1 MNATTTH
8 RLLAIVPDSLQGAEP
23 IEQIRRASN
32 GGAEVHVV
40 VPAVEATAFRHT
52 MGDVDE
58 PTHEAEERLR
68 TSLERLRANG
78 IDASGE
84 VGDPDPVQAAQ
95 DALLKSPA
103 DEVLIFEREAD
114 QARWFEEGLL
124 DRAQASLEPPL
135 RMVVLH
141 TGDADGE
148 HVVDVEESGA
158 GTDEKEE
165 DDFRISENFPPLSTR
180 DLAGIVSGI
189 VGTIVVIV
197 LAAAVASGSGP
208 EAGWKAVAIG
218 IAIFTALINMAH
230 VVGLTLFE
238 SVHYRGGFATFFRT
252 LSLVGT
258 PAAILINLLILLL
271 T

>member
-1 MNATTTH
+1 M
-8 RLLAIVPDSLQGAEP
+8 RE
-23 IEQIRRASN
+23 
-32 GGAEVHVV
+32 
-40 VPAVEATAFRHT
+40 
-52 MGDVDE
+52 
-58 PTHEAEERLR
+58 
-68 TSLERLRANG
+68 NG

-95 DALLKSPA
+95 DALLKAPA

-141 TGDADGE
+141 TGDADGSTWSE
-148 HVVDVEESGA
+148 VEESGA

-165 DDFRISENFPPLSTR
+165 DDFRISANFPPLSAS

-197 LAAAVASGSGP
+197 LAAAVASGSGL
-208 EAGWKAVAIG
+208 EVGWKAAAIG

-258 PAAILINLLILLL
+258 PTAILANLLILLL